1 MHLYGGR
8 IPYKLLQ
15 LCNQNPKLSF
25 MDIIKNNLANILT
38 VARLF
43 MLPVIIALFFAEEA
57 WGGIAIWLCALVYV
71 IAAATDFFDGYI
83 ARKYNQIT
91 EFGTFLDPISDKI
104 FVSTLLILLVA
115 FGKVEGLWIICV
127 ILIFAREFLVS
138 GLREF
143 LGPKGVQMPVTKL
156 AKWKTMV
163 QMLCLGFL
171 IIAGYA
177 PYALELGLVLL
188 ALATG
193 LTLLTGISYM
203 MVGLKYMK
211 E

>member
-1 MHLYGGR
+1 
-8 IPYKLLQ
+8 
-15 LCNQNPKLSF
+15 

-43 MLPVIIALFFAEEA
+43 LLPVIIFLFYVEDT
-57 WGGIAIWLCALVYV
+57 WGSIAAWLCLLVYA

-91 EFGTFLDPISDKI
+91 DFGTFLDPISDKI

-115 FGKVEGLWIICV
+115 FGQIQGLWIICV

-143 LGPKGVQMPVTKL
+143 LGPKNIQMPVTKL
-156 AKWKTMV
+156 AKCKTMV
-163 QMLCLGFL
+163 QMLSLGFL
-171 IIAGYA
+171 IIGQHA
-177 PYALELGLVLL
+177 PYTLELGQVLL

-193 LTLLTGISYM
+193 LTLITGISYM
-203 MVGLKYMK
+203 FVGLKHIK
-211 E
+211 D

>member
-1 MHLYGGR
+1 
-8 IPYKLLQ
+8 
-15 LCNQNPKLSF
+15 

-43 MLPVIIALFFAEEA
+43 MLPIIIALFFAEEA
-57 WGGIAIWLCALVYV
+57 WGGIAIWLCLLIYA
-71 IAAATDFFDGYI
+71 IAAITDFFDGYI
-83 ARKYNQIT
+83 ARKFNQIT
-91 EFGTFLDPISDKI
+91 EFGTFLDPISDKV

-115 FGKVEGLWIICV
+115 FGKIEGLWIICV

-143 LGPKGVQMPVTKL
+143 LAPKGIHMPVTKL
-156 AKWKTMV
+156 AKWKTML
-163 QMLCLGFL
+163 QMLSLGFL
-171 IIAGYA
+171 IVAGYA
-177 PYALELGLVLL
+177 PYILELGQVLL

-193 LTLLTGISYM
+193 LTLITGISYM
-203 MVGLKYMK
+203 VLGLKYMK